1 MLWRFFQC
9 AFDHAFADE
18 WELAGSGRN
27 NHVVIVKNI
36 GQFVQQA
43 SFGVDTEF
51 VAQFLR
57 ALVCTVGNGNE
68 LGIFGGK

>member
-1 MLWRFFQC
+1 MLWRFFN
-9 AFDHAFADE
+9 ARSTNAFADE

-68 LGIFGGK
+68 LGFLAAK